1 MRTLL
6 LAAAAVASVAATTVF
21 AQPKIEDACL
31 RAAELYFQVDGLEM
45 SKVQSFPELSPPRV
59 RMHVSGENLPDLGLD
74 AIATLLGGKPAEQK
88 RVPSVQV
95 VCEFTNN
102 AAPFELTHF
111 DCASMACWPSDK
123 RVEEIRILLQRERF

>member
-1 MRTLL
+1 MRQYLCAAIAALTTYP
-6 LAAAAVASVAATTVF
+6 AAAGTTIV
-21 AQPKIEDACL
+21 DACL
-31 RAAELYFQVDGLEM
+31 RASELYFQVDGLEM

-102 AAPFELTHF
+102 AAPFQLTHF
-111 DCASMACWPSDK
+111 DCASMACLPSDK
-123 RVEEIRILLQRERF
+123 RIEEIRALLTREGL

>member
-1 MRTLL
+1 MRTILL
-6 LAAAAVASVAATTVF
+6 AAVASVAATTVF

-59 RMHVSGENLPDLGLD
+59 RMHVSGENLPDHSFD
-74 AIATLLGGKPAEQK
+74 PIAALLSGKPAKKEK
-88 RVPSVQV
+88 VTIGPV

-111 DCASMACWPSDK
+111 DCATTACLPSDR
-123 RVEEIRILLQRERF
+123 RVEEIRTLLRRERF